1 MNHIARLTRLFISG
15 LPAADRA
22 LIARLRAEGLTYLA
36 DARFATMARELRRID
51 AAGVAGEVLE
61 FGVAGGGSAVFLAR
75 HARPARRFMGFDL
88 FGQIPPPGP
97 QDPPEA
103 HARHAEIAAGRSQGL
118 NGKPYYGY
126 VEDLLG
132 QVTRVLDQNGVT
144 VDGQAVALVPGLFE
158 DTVPGHLPERI
169 ALAHVDCDWFD
180 PVLRCLHGVAPRMQ
194 PGAAVVLD
202 DYSDWEGCRRAA
214 DQFLAENKQFRLI
227 QTRPNAVLLRVA

>member
-1 MNHIARLTRLFISG
+1 MNQIARLTRLFTPG
-15 LPAADRA
+15 LAADDRA
-22 LIARLRAEGLTYLA
+22 LTARLRAEGLTYLA
-36 DARFATMARELRRID
+36 DARFATMARELRRIE
-51 AAGVAGEVLE
+51 AAGVAGEVVE

-75 HARPARRFMGFDL
+75 RARPARRFMGFDL

-103 HARHAEIAAGRSQGL
+103 HARHAEITAGRSQGL
-118 NGKPYYGY
+118 NGKTYYGY

-132 QVTRVLDQNGVT
+132 QVTRVLDQHGVP
-144 VDGQAVALVPGLFE
+144 VDGQAVSLVPGLFDE
-158 DTVPGHLPERI
+158 TVPGHLPERI

-180 PVLRCLHGVAPRMQ
+180 PVLRCLHGVAPRML

-214 DQFLAENKQFRLI
+214 DNFLANNKQFRLT
-227 QTRPNAVLLRVA
+227 QTRPNAVIRRLA